1 MWKLKPI
8 WKEKIVFSWKNFEII
23 QQEYKTENNIK
34 LFEIAKRAP
43 WVRLFILDKI
53 NNKILLTKEYRTE
66 LKSFD
71 YRLPWWKVFDTPEER
86 KKADYS
92 KIEEYAKKA
101 WIKECLEE
109 TGLIAKNIKL
119 FWISKA
125 GATIDWT
132 LYYYIIDDFEISKT
146 WQELETWEVIT
157 VAWYSFDDLILLSK
171 NWKIKED
178 RSLWMI
184 FKFLLKNWSIKI

>member
-1 MWKLKPI
+1 MWILKPI
-8 WKEKIVFSWKNFEII
+8 WKENIVFSWKNFEII
-23 QQEYKTENNIK
+23 QQEYKVWNKIK

-43 WVRLFILDKI
+43 WVRLIILDKI

-66 LKSFD
+66 LECFD
-71 YRLPWWKVFDTPEER
+71 YRLPWWKVFDTPKER
-86 KKADYS
+86 KEADYS
-92 KIEEYAKKA
+92 KLEEYAKNA
-101 WIKECLEE
+101 WVKECLEE

-119 FWISKA
+119 FWISTA
-125 GATIDWT
+125 GATVDWT

-157 VAWYSFDDLILLSK
+157 VAWYSFDDLIILCK
-171 NWKIKED
+171 DWKIKED

-184 FKFLLKNWSIKI
+184 FKFLLNNGNIRL